1 MRLASLLLVVAACS
15 APVARSP
22 KPVAVDPLAAR
33 LDAATAPYVST
44 NNFTGVIR
52 VSRHGTL
59 LVERAYGM
67 ASYEHNVANTSNTR
81 FHIASIT
88 KGFTAAAVLLLAE
101 RGKLDLTDPI
111 TRFIPDYPQGDKIT
125 IDHLLKHTSG
135 IPNLTGPDWEREER
149 LAHTPTSLVKLFR
162 DKPLDFPPGS
172 KTAYSNSNY
181 NLLAAI
187 LEQITRK
194 PYGRLMRE
202 LIFDPLELRATVHH
216 GNMAEAI
223 ANRAIG
229 VEPEGLHGVQ
239 FPRYIDW
246 SGRTGSGSLV
256 TTAADLDLFVNAL
269 FGNKLLAAPSL
280 RTILAP
286 NEGIAYGW
294 SRDERD
300 GRKQIRAG
308 GRSPGFNT
316 SVERYLDDGTTVIV
330 LSNSYSPVAQDDA
343 FLGALHAAI
352 FDRPLPPPPVIAPLA
367 VADGALAEYAGNY
380 QMPANYFIP
389 NAIVTLADRGRY
401 LTATFPNGA
410 VNAFYPV
417 GKDELLDRHFW
428 ARVKMKRD
436 AAGKIVGYDYALL
449 QGFVA
454 TRVP

>member
-1 MRLASLLLVVAACS
+1 MRLASLLLVLAACP
-15 APVARSP
+15 APAARST
-22 KPVAVDPLAAR
+22 KPVATDALTAR
-33 LDAATAPYVST
+33 LDAATAPYVDT

-67 ASYEHNVANTSNTR
+67 ASYEHNVANSSNTR

-88 KGFTAAAVLLLAE
+88 EGFTAAAVFLLAE
-101 RGKLDLTDPI
+101 RGKLQLTDPI
-111 TRFIPDYPQGDKIT
+111 TKFIPDYPQGDKIT
-125 IDHLLKHTSG
+125 IEHLLEHTSG

-149 LAHTPTSLVKLFR
+149 LAHTPASLVKLFR
-162 DKPLDFPPGS
+162 DKPLDFAPGTNTS
-172 KTAYSNSNY
+172 YSSSNY

-187 LEQITRK
+187 LEQIMQR

-202 LIFDPLELRATVHH
+202 LIFDPRELRATVHH
-216 GNMAEAI
+216 GNMADAI

-229 VEPEGLHGVQ
+229 VEPEGLHGIQ

-256 TTAADLDLFVNAL
+256 TTAADLDTFVDAL

-286 NEGIAYGW
+286 AKGYAYGW

-330 LSNSYSPVAQDDA
+330 LSNSDSPVAQDEV
-343 FLGALHAAI
+343 FLGAVHAAI

-367 VADGALAEYAGNY
+367 IANGALAEYAGKY
-380 QMPANYFIP
+380 QMPPSEIL
-389 NAIVTLADRGRY
+389 TLADRGTH
-401 LTATFPNGA
+401 LSATWPNGT
-410 VNAFYPV
+410 VHTFYPV
-417 GKDELLDRHFW
+417 GKDELFDRHSW
-428 ARVKMKRD
+428 ARVKIKR
-436 AAGKIVGYDYALL
+436 AGGKIVGFHHGLL
-449 QGFVA
+449 QGFEA
-454 TRVP
+454 TRMP